1 MNTPAPSPKLTP
13 DQMHAV
19 LTDWHAHYCDDPL
32 YVHFETSF
40 EDVAD
45 QLWAAMKNLKAA
57 QEEADWEAR
66 TDDVPGFSG
75 TWLGLRELSG
85 VAA

>member
-32 YVHFETSF
+32 YIRMSLSF
-40 EDVAD
+40 EDMADVLSRAERDLKAD
-45 QLWAAMKNLKAA
+45 QELLAWM
-57 QEEADWEAR
+57 QQ
-66 TDDVPGFSG
+66 DVAC
-75 TWLGLRELSG
+75 E

>member
-32 YVHFETSF
+32 YSYMQHSF
-40 EDVAD
+40 EDMAD
-45 QLWAAMKNLKAA
+45 MLARADHCVKTDEIERDRAE
-57 QEEADWEAR
+57 QEDM
-66 TDDVPGFSG
+66 PGFGG
-75 TWLGLRELSG
+75 TYAQLSALTLRVTS
-85 VAA
+85 